1 MARPRDIIE
10 GGPEAAL
17 PPGVRSML
25 DPTDPVRLAFKPSPW
40 FVVLRSRDALF
51 AGGMLIAI
59 ALGVRAMAPIGDWFG
74 RAVIAAGVI
83 ILARVVWS
91 AIQWACRWYV
101 LTDRRAVRIEGVLR
115 RATTEIPRDSIRA
128 AALHES
134 VAQRVV
140 GLGTIGFA
148 TAGTAGYELVWS
160 DVVRPHEVRSLV
172 PVTGAREEGPAM
184 GERHPE
190 PAATGGARP
199 LVLGIAG
206 GVGSGKSTVARA
218 FERRGFI
225 VSDSDAQTGA
235 VLRAPEVK
243 EQLRAWWG
251 AGVIG
256 SDGEV
261 DRSAVARVVF
271 GDEAA
276 RRKLE
281 GLIHPRLH
289 ETRRALI
296 ARAGRLGAPGVIV
309 DAPLLFEAGVDA
321 ECDAVVFVE
330 SAREARLERVKA
342 SRGWDE
348 AELDRREKA
357 QMPLER
363 KRERSD
369 YVVIN
374 AGHHDD
380 LDREV
385 SRVLE
390 AIRTDR
396 SPSDGR

>member
-1 MARPRDIIE
+1 MLTPPRDIVE
-10 GGPEAAL
+10 GGPESAL
-17 PPGVRSML
+17 PPNIRSML

-40 FVVLRSRDALF
+40 FVILRSRDALF
-51 AGGMLIAI
+51 AAALLVAI
-59 ALGVRAMAPIGDWFG
+59 ALGVRAIAPIGVWFE
-74 RAVIAAGVI
+74 RALIVAAVFV
-83 ILARVVWS
+83 LARVIWS
-91 AIQWACRWYV
+91 AIQWACRWYI
-101 LTDRRAVRIEGVLR
+101 LTDRRAIRVAGVFR
-115 RATTEIPRDSIRA
+115 RTTSEIPRDSIRA
-128 AALHES
+128 AAMHES
-134 VAQRVV
+134 IAQRVV

-148 TAGTAGYELVWS
+148 TAGTGGYELVWS
-160 DVVRPHEVRSLV
+160 DVARPNQIRSLV
-172 PVTGAREEGPAM
+172 PLPDPIEEDRPVPDQS
-184 GERHPE
+184 PE
-190 PAATGGARP
+190 PPVKPT
-199 LVLGIAG
+199 VLGIAG

-218 FERRGFI
+218 FERRGFL

-235 VLRAPEVK
+235 VLRSQEVK
-243 EQLRAWWG
+243 DQLRAWWG
-251 AGVIG
+251 EGVIG

-261 DRSAVARVVF
+261 DRSAVARIVF
-271 GDEAA
+271 ASEDE
-276 RRKLE
+276 RRRLE

-289 ETRRALI
+289 KTRRALI
-296 ARAGRLGAPGVIV
+296 ARVGRLGAPGVII

-330 SAREARLERVKA
+330 TPRETRLERVRA

-369 YVVIN
+369 YVIIN
-374 AGHHDD
+374 AGHADD